1 MHQTHITEKAIHTS
15 TN

>member
-1 MHQTHITEKAIHTS
+1 MHQTRITEKAIHTS